1 MARPCCPRRIGVRSA
16 IKAVAAVSFVLN
28 SRRGARSLLLALLA
42 AVWLASV
49 QAAPAAAPSR
59 ITQAVD
65 DNQRTEIRGHVHR
78 SLAESRDLGS
88 ADPASRLDRL
98 ILVLRSS
105 PDQQAA
111 LERFLERVQTR
122 HTAEYHQWLKP
133 AEFASRFGVSAS
145 DRAVVKSWLLAHGL
159 HVDDE
164 PAGGRLIVFS
174 GTVGQ
179 VGGAFGVRMHHYE
192 WRGQRHLAN
201 ANNPSVPT
209 ALAGVVGGLA
219 SLHDF
224 RHQPQLVRR
233 QSAPQWTTGG
243 TNYIA
248 PSDFAVIYDLA
259 ATRSAGLTGTGRS
272 IAILG
277 RSDVVTADMAAF
289 QSDFGLPANAP
300 QIIHNGAAP
309 GRVSKDETESDL
321 DLEWSAGVAP
331 GATIKFV
338 TSASTQTSDGIDL
351 SAAYAVSN
359 NVADIISLSYG
370 SCENAGD
377 ISAGNPPYYQ
387 QLWQQAAAQG
397 ISVFVASGDSGAAGC
412 DASGSTR
419 AVGGLGVNKLCSS
432 PYSTC
437 VGGTEFAADAGT
449 AQSTFWAPGNSALP
463 TSQASALSYIGES
476 AWNQSGTV
484 VTNGDLYASGGGASL
499 YFAKPAWQVATG
511 VPADGR
517 RDVPDVSLTAASN
530 HDAYLILSSDGQTGS
545 TLEAIG
551 GTSASTPALAGIAAL
566 VAQSQGQRLGNIN
579 PVLYNLSNL
588 QAAGGAQVFHRITSG
603 NNSVPGQTG
612 FAASTS
618 NAAYSLV
625 SGLGSLDG
633 AQLIAHWND
642 VSSSSPTPSLVV
654 LRPGVST
661 VGLTLSVSSTTAWTV
676 SGAPSWLTVTP
687 ASGVGP
693 ATLNFTATANTGT
706 AARSAT
712 ITVAGQVLT
721 ITQAAGSGTTAKAL
735 ASSSNLS
742 LGSSPTGTAAPTQ
755 RVQIGN
761 VGNAALT
768 LASVAVAGSQA
779 GDFGIAG
786 SCVSG
791 LSMPA
796 GGSCY
801 VDVLFTPGAAGSRSA
816 SLQVTSNDAASPL
829 VVALSGT
836 GTSGGG
842 GSTAAV
848 PLPAWAQGLLAFGLL
863 FVLTRGLARSR
874 S

>member
-1 MARPCCPRRIGVRSA
+1 LIN
-16 IKAVAAVSFVLN
+16 KATAAVSFVSN
-28 SRRGARSLLLALLA
+28 SRRVAQSLFLALLA
-42 AVWLASV
+42 ILSLASAR
-49 QAAPAAAPSR
+49 AAPAGAPAR
-59 ITQAVD
+59 VTQAVD

-98 ILVLRSS
+98 ILVLRPSA
-105 PDQQAA
+105 DQQAA
-111 LERFLERVQTR
+111 LDRFLERVQTR
-122 HTAEYHQWLKP
+122 HAAEYHHWLKP
-133 AEFASRFGVSAS
+133 AEFASRFGVSTS
-145 DRAVVKSWLLAHGL
+145 DRAAVKGWLRAHGL

-174 GTVGQ
+174 GTVNQ
-179 VGGAFGVRMHHYE
+179 VSGAFGVRMHNYE

-201 ANNPSVPT
+201 ANNPTVPT

-224 RHQPQLVRR
+224 RHQPQFVRR
-233 QSAPQWTTGG
+233 QAAPQWNTGG
-243 TNYIA
+243 ANYIA
-248 PSDFAVIYDLA
+248 PSDFATIYDLA
-259 ATRSAGLTGTGRS
+259 TTYSAGVTGTGRS

-277 RSDVVTADMAAF
+277 RSDVVTGDMAAF

-300 QIIHNGAAP
+300 QIIHNGTAP

-338 TSASTQTSDGIDL
+338 TSANTQTSDGIDL

-370 SCENAGD
+370 SCEISTD

-397 ISVFVASGDSGAAGC
+397 ISVFVSSGDSGAAGC
-412 DASGSTR
+412 DASGSTK
-419 AVGGLGVNKLCSS
+419 AVGGAAVNKLCSS
-432 PYSTC
+432 PYTTC

-449 AQSTFWAPGNSALP
+449 AQSTFWSSGNSALP

-484 VTNGDLYASGGGASL
+484 VANGDLYASGGGASI
-499 YFAKPAWQVATG
+499 YFAKPAWQYAAG
-511 VPADGR
+511 VPADGW

-551 GTSASTPALAGIAAL
+551 GTSASTPALAGIVAL

-579 PVLYNLSNL
+579 PALYNLSNL
-588 QAAGGAQVFHRITSG
+588 QAAGGAPVFHRITSG
-603 NNSVPGQTG
+603 NNSVPGQAG
-612 FAASTS
+612 FSASTG

-625 SGLGSLDG
+625 SGLGSIDG

-642 VSSSSPTPSLVV
+642 VPSSSPAPSFVV
-654 LRPGVST
+654 LRPAVST

-687 ASGVGP
+687 ASGIGP

-706 AARSAT
+706 TPRSAT
-712 ITVAGQVLT
+712 ITVAGHVLT
-721 ITQAAGSGTTAKAL
+721 ITQAAGSGTTAKVL
-735 ASSSNLS
+735 ASSSS
-742 LGSSPTGTAAPTQ
+742 LAFGSSVAGTTASTQ

-761 VGNAALT
+761 IGNAALT
-768 LASVAVAGSQA
+768 LGTVTVSGSQA
-779 GDFGIAG
+779 GDFSTAG
-786 SCVSG
+786 SCVNG

-796 GGSCY
+796 GASCY
-801 VDVLFTPGAAGSRSA
+801 IDVLFTPGATGSRA
-816 SLQVTSNDAASPL
+816 ATLQVTSNDAGSPL
-829 VVALSGT
+829 AVSLSGT
-836 GTSGGG
+836 GTSGG
-842 GSTAAV
+842 SAAAV
-848 PLPAWAQGLLAFGLL
+848 PLPTWAQGLLAFGLL
-863 FVLTRGLARSR
+863 FVLRRGLAQRR
-874 S
+874 HQRLKLIQRC

>member
-1 MARPCCPRRIGVRSA
+1 M
-16 IKAVAAVSFVLN
+16 SFVSN
-28 SRRGARSLLLALLA
+28 SRRGARSLLFALMA
-42 AVWLASV
+42 ALWFGSA
-49 QAAPAAAPSR
+49 QAAPAGAPAR
-59 ITQAVD
+59 ITQTVD
-65 DNQRTEIRGHVHR
+65 DSQRTEIRGHVHR
-78 SLAESRDLGS
+78 ALAESRDLGS

-111 LERFLERVQTR
+111 LDRFLERAQTR
-122 HTAEYHQWLKP
+122 HTAEYHHWLKP
-133 AEFASRFGVSAS
+133 AEFASRFGVAPD
-145 DRAVVKSWLLAHGL
+145 DRATVKAWLKAHGL

-174 GTVGQ
+174 GTVDQ
-179 VGGAFGVRMHHYE
+179 VSGAFGVRMHNYE
-192 WRGQRHLAN
+192 WHGQRHLAN

-233 QSAPQWTTGG
+233 QTAPQWNTGG
-243 TNYIA
+243 ANYIA

-259 ATRSAGLTGTGRS
+259 TPHSSGLTGTGRS

-277 RSDVVTADMAAF
+277 RSDVVTADMSTF
-289 QSDFGLPANAP
+289 QSDFGLPTNAP

-321 DLEWSAGVAP
+321 DLEWSAGAAP

-338 TSASTQTSDGIDL
+338 TSANTQTSDGIDL

-370 SCENAGD
+370 SCEISSD

-397 ISVFVASGDSGAAGC
+397 ISVFVSSGDSGAAGC
-412 DASGSTR
+412 DASGSTK

-437 VGGTEFAADAGT
+437 VGGTEFVADAGT
-449 AQSTFWAPGNSALP
+449 AQSTFWASGNSPLP

-484 VTNGDLYASGGGASL
+484 VTNGDLYASGGGASI
-499 YFAKPAWQVATG
+499 YFAKPAWQYATG

-530 HDAYLILSSDGQTGS
+530 HDAYLILSSEGQTGS

-551 GTSASTPALAGIAAL
+551 GTSASTPALAGIVAL

-579 PVLYNLSNL
+579 PALYNLSNL

-612 FAASTS
+612 FSASTS

-625 SGLGSLDG
+625 SGLGSIDG

-642 VSSSSPTPSLVV
+642 VPSSSPTPSFVV
-654 LRPGVST
+654 LRSGVST
-661 VGLTLSVSSTTAWTV
+661 TGLTLSVSSTMAWTV

-693 ATLNFTATANTGT
+693 ATLNFTATANTSST
-706 AARSAT
+706 ARSAT
-712 ITVAGQVLT
+712 ISVAGQVLT
-721 ITQAAGSGTTAKAL
+721 ITQAAGSGTVAKAL
-735 ASSSNLS
+735 ASSSSLS
-742 LGSSPTGTAAPTQ
+742 LGSSTAGTAAPTQ
-755 RVQIGN
+755 RLQIGN
-761 VGNAALT
+761 IGDAALT
-768 LASVAVAGSQA
+768 LGSVSVSGSQA
-779 GDFGIAG
+779 ADFGVAG
-786 SCVSG
+786 SCVNG
-791 LSMPA
+791 LSMAA
-796 GGSCY
+796 GASCY

-816 SLQVTSNDAASPL
+816 TLQVTSNDAGSPL
-829 VVALSGT
+829 VVSLSGT
-836 GTSGGG
+836 GTSGG
-842 GSTAAV
+842 SAAAV
-848 PLPAWAQGLLAFGLL
+848 PLPTWAQGLLAVGLL
-863 FVLTRGLARSR
+863 FVLRRGLAQRR
-874 S
+874 HQRLELIRRC